1 MISAGLVYAPLI
13 LDHMMVC
20 LSVTTVRGRMFPFM
34 IEIWETLPVQVD
46 KKFYCKL
53 FSIN

>member
-1 MISAGLVYAPLI
+1 MISAGLVCAPII

-20 LSVTTVRGRMFPFM
+20 LSVTTVRGRIFPFI

-46 KKFYCKL
+46 KKYE
-53 FSIN
+53 